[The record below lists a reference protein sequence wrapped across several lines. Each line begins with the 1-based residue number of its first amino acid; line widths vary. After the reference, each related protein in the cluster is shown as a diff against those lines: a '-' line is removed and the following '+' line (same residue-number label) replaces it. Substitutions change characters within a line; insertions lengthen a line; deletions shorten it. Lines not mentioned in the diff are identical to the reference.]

1 MNVRLGWRIQLYPN
15 TQPQLA
21 RSQANSTQT
30 EALSSRIKTV
40 ERDPCVV
47 HRTVVVSSYTASIW
61 SEADLEALI
70 KLLEI
75 KMIHRRAGA

>member
-1 MNVRLGWRIQLYPN
+1 M
-15 TQPQLA
+15 
-21 RSQANSTQT
+21 
-30 EALSSRIKTV
+30 
-40 ERDPCVV
+40 V